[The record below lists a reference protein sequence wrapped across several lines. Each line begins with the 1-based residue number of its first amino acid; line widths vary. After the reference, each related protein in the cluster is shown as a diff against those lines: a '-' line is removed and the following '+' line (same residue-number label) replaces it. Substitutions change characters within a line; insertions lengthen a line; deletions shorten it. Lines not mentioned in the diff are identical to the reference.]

1 MTIYDQKAIP
11 LSMLKTAHLA
21 LGQDA
26 FADTELWL
34 KWLLLA
40 PASIIK
46 NALEISLSI
55 HPDNR
60 VDFITHTIKK
70 HSFAEKRFAEIRES
84 L

>member
-11 LSMLKTAHLA
+11 LSLLQTAQAA

-34 KWLLLA
+34 RWLILA
-40 PASIIK
+40 PAGGIK
-46 NALEISLSI
+46 EALEISLRLRAE
-55 HPDNR
+55 NR
-60 VDFITHTIKK
+60 IDFITEKLKK
-70 HSFAEKRFAEIRES
+70 HSAAAERFAEIRKS